1 MEEADNHFSNRAAKL
16 TRGQVFGKTQRSV
29 ELENKCFLSHRSV
42 SGGWFWDF
50 GGASSL
56 CLSVICFAEEK
67 RDSQN
72 ARHVL
77 AKVQDFWLLE
87 NFLTVTGIQSY
98 SWDFSDR
105 WVPLGRIF
113 HRTMKF
119 SSCNYD
125 NSDNSGEKL
134 QRVN

>member
-1 MEEADNHFSNRAAKL
+1 M
-16 TRGQVFGKTQRSV
+16 V
-29 ELENKCFLSHRSV
+29 
-42 SGGWFWDF
+42 GGF